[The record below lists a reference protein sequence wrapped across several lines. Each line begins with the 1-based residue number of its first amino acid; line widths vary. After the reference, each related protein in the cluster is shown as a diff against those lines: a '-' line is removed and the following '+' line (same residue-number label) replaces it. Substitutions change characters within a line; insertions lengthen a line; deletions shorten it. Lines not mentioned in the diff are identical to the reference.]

1 MLVATAKVSVN
12 HDSNKAC
19 EQALASR
26 RARLW
31 HWLGQ
36 MAKTMNYA
44 QMVNFK

>member
-1 MLVATAKVSVN
+1 MLVVADKVTVN
-12 HDSNKAC
+12 HETNQVC
-19 EQALASR
+19 EKALASR

-36 MAKTMNYA
+36 MARTMSYA